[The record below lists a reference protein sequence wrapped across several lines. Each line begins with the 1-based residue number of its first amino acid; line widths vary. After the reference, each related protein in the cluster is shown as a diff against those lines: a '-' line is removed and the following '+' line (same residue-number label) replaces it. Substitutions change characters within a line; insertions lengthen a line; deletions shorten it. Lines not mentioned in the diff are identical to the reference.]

1 MKLKLVSCSQEY
13 WEYVRKLR
21 LDSRVI
27 DGFVQTTHIT
37 GQDQIS
43 YMTKHSDN
51 YRIALIDGH
60 PCGYVGVIE
69 NDIRVCTDPDYQGKG
84 IGKFMINEL
93 KKIWPDAIAK
103 VKISNEAS
111 FKLFKSCGFEVEFLL
126 MVQKS

>member
-43 YMTKHSDN
+43 YMSKHSDS

-69 NDIRVCTDPDYQGKG
+69 NDIRVCTDPDYQGMG

-103 VKISNEAS
+103 VKVSNEAS
-111 FKLFKSCGFEVEFLL
+111 FKLFKSCGFEVEFFL